1 MKQTLGRLALL
12 ALMLATLVACG
23 GGGGGNAGIWDN
35 SRWDQ
40 ANWQ

>member
-12 ALMLATLVACG
+12 LLVLATLAACG

>member
-12 ALMLATLVACG
+12 LLVLATLAACG
-23 GGGGGNAGIWDN
+23 GGGGGSAGIWDN

>member
-23 GGGGGNAGIWDN
+23 GGGGSNAGIWDN
-35 SRWDQ
+35 SQWDQ

>member
-12 ALMLATLVACG
+12 ALMLAALVACG